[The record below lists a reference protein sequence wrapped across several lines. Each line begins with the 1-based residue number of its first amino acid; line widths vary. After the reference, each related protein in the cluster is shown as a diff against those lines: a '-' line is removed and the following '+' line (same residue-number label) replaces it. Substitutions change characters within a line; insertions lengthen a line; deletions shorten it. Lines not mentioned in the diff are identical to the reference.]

1 MGHIIYSPLQKAF
14 VSLSTEEKLPF
25 SAEEF
30 SDVKE
35 LRALSELIG
44 PYGMRYMG
52 KCGIRYLSK
61 CWLMVDHR
69 L

>member
-14 VSLSTEEKLPF
+14 VSLSSEEKLPF

-35 LRALSELIG
+35 LRALAELLG

-52 KCGIRYLSK
+52 EWS
-61 CWLMVDHR
+61 
-69 L
+69 

>member
-52 KCGIRYLSK
+52 K
-61 CWLMVDHR
+61 
-69 L
+69 